1 MYQKLHQDGFVKYTV
16 MSKKERKKLDVKR
29 KGAGQQRSQP
39 FQQQQKNKA
48 QEETKS
54 SYIDTQKDFHRHCQH
69 QAERPNRDTHAEA
82 HREAHTHTHTQTS
95 GRTRRQPQETKH
107 RRKEERKKKQTNKQ
121 TEA

>member
-1 MYQKLHQDGFVKYTV
+1 M
-16 MSKKERKKLDVKR
+16 KR

-82 HREAHTHTHTQTS
+82 HREAHTHTHTHTHTQTS
-95 GRTRRQPQETKH
+95 GRTRRQSQETKH
-107 RRKEERKKKQTNKQ
+107 RRKEEREKKQTNKQ